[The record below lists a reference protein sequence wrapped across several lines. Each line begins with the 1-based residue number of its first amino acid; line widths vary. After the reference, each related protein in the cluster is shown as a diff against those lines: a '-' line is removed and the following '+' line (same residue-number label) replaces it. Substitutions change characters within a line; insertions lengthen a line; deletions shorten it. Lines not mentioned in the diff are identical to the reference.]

1 MTIRGQDDP
10 GQQPRAD
17 SSPDREQVAGGDV
30 KRGTSTSDGGEKARL
45 VEAATKGDPQ
55 ARESLIREQLGWVQQ
70 AAGQRAGRGLSEGD
84 LVQEG
89 SLGLM
94 KAIDEFPASGRTDFG
109 AFAREQVAEHMEQA
123 IAQEDSAQ
131 EESRRLVQAAEDY
144 QLAEFSLRR
153 ELGREAT
160 PAEISVK
167 LEWPQDRTNAIAEM
181 VVDARRRHDEE
192 LLSYL
197 DPEDLDLDGL
207 LGGVEDAAADQA
219 GPKGPQGSNG
229 GGPRSSQGP
238 TSTEK

>member
-10 GQQPRAD
+10 GQQPRGD
-17 SSPDREQVAGGDV
+17 SSRDQEQFAGGDV
-30 KRGTSTSDGGEKARL
+30 KRGTSTSGGGEQARL

-94 KAIDEFPASGRTDFG
+94 KAIEEFPASGRPDFE

-153 ELGREAT
+153 ELGRQAT
-160 PAEISVK
+160 PAEIAAK
-167 LEWPQDRTNAIAEM
+167 LEWPQDRTDAIADM
-181 VVDARRRHDEE
+181 VVEARRRHDEE
-192 LLSYL
+192 LLNYL

-207 LGGVEDAAADQA
+207 LSGAEDAADHQA
-219 GPKGPQGSNG
+219 GTKTKGTNG
-229 GGPRSSQGP
+229 GGPGPSQG
-238 TSTEK
+238 STFTER

>member
-10 GQQPRAD
+10 GQQPRGD
-17 SSPDREQVAGGDV
+17 TSPDREQAAGGDV
-30 KRGTSTSDGGEKARL
+30 KRGTSSSSGGRQASL

-55 ARESLIREQLGWVQQ
+55 ARESLVREQLGWVQQ

-94 KAIDEFPASGRTDFG
+94 KAIEEFPASGRTDFE

-160 PAEISVK
+160 PAEIAAK
-167 LEWPQDRTNAIAEM
+167 LEWPQERTDAIAGM
-181 VVDARRRHDEE
+181 VVEARRRHDED
-192 LLSYL
+192 LLNYL

-207 LGGVEDAAADQA
+207 LSGAEDAADHQA
-219 GPKGPQGSNG
+219 GQKGTNG
-229 GGPRSSQGP
+229 GGPSPSQGS